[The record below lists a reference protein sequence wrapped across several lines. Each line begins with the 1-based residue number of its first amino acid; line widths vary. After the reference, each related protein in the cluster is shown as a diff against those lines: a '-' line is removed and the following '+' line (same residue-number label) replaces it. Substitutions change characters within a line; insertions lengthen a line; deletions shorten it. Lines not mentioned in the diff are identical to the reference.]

1 MFYEKEQK
9 LLLTG
14 SSNEYT
20 SRAEGPTVDNIF
32 MINSLNA
39 SSKGLAAAQANCGPK
54 IRIDRQIS
62 EGISFGDIGSMFIS
76 GLNQYRIET
85 VNFTDSSVSLTASA
99 SLTINEWNQIWTGLT
114 FQDFNDIVLDP
125 ALFPNEA
132 LKFNEFTII
141 PRIGA

>member
-1 MFYEKEQK
+1 
-9 LLLTG
+9 
-14 SSNEYT
+14 
-20 SRAEGPTVDNIF
+20 

-54 IRIDRQIS
+54 IRIDRQLS
-62 EGISFGDIGSMFIS
+62 EGIAFGDIGSMFIS

-85 VNFTDSSVSLTASA
+85 VNFTDSSISLTASA

-114 FQDFNDIVLDP
+114 FQDFNDTVLDP
-125 ALFPNEA
+125 ALFPDEA